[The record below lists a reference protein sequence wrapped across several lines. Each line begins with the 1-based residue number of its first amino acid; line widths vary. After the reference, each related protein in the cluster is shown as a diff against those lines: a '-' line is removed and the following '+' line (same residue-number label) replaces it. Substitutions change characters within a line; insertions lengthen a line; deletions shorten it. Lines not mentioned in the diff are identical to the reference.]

1 MTPVT
6 PVSSINDTN
15 NNTSI
20 EEELSWSQTDIDED
34 NHVFADVTIIILG
47 LKPEDVLY
55 LDD

>member
-34 NHVFADVTIIILG
+34 NHVFADVTINHH
-47 LKPEDVLY
+47 PWTQA
-55 LDD
+55 